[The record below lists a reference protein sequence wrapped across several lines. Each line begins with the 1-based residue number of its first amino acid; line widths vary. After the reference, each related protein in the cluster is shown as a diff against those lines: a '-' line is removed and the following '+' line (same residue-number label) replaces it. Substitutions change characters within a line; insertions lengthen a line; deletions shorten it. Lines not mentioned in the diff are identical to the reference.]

1 MSALL
6 EIRDLAFA
14 WKKGH
19 GVLRGLTLSVARGEH
34 LALLGPN
41 GSGKS
46 TALALAAG
54 LYRPDQGTIRWRFD
68 DLALPPEDR
77 RARARFG
84 VVFQHPS
91 LDLQLSARENLLL
104 AGQLAGLPRTF
115 VAPRATEL
123 LATVGLAAR
132 ADDRVKTFSGGM
144 RRRLDLA
151 RAILPEPEALLL
163 DEPTTGLDAEAFE
176 RFWQHLGELRT
187 RAGLTLVVATH
198 RPEEA
203 ARCDRLIMIDRGQ
216 AVHDGTPEETTRAL
230 GQDLIALRATDV
242 DAVAGEVAG
251 RFGLV
256 TRVASTHEATCEVPL
271 GEDGARLLV
280 KLVEHFP
287 VGRLSAIE
295 LRRPTLADAFVKLT
309 GTRLNGDS
317 ATTAPAEAA

>member
-6 EIRDLAFA
+6 EIADVGFA
-14 WKKGH
+14 WKKGQ

-46 TALALAAG
+46 TALALIAG

-68 DLALPPEDR
+68 DLALSPQDR

-104 AGQLAGLPRTF
+104 AGQLAGLPRAF
-115 VAPRATEL
+115 VAPRATAL
-123 LATVGLAAR
+123 LAAVGLTPR

-151 RAILPEPEALLL
+151 RALLPEPEALLL
-163 DEPTTGLDAEAFE
+163 DEPTTGLDADAFD
-176 RFWQHLGELRT
+176 RFWQHLGELRA
-187 RAGLTLVVATH
+187 RAELTLVVATH

-203 ARCDRLIMIDRGQ
+203 ARCDRLVMIDRGR
-216 AVHDGTPEETTRAL
+216 AVHDGTPEDTTRAL
-230 GQDLIALRATDV
+230 GKDLIAVRADAI
-242 DAVAGEVAG
+242 DAVAGEIAG

-256 TRVASTHEATCEVPL
+256 TRARSAHEATCEVPP
-271 GEDGARLLV
+271 GDDGARLLV
-280 KLVEHFP
+280 RIVEHFP
-287 VGRLSAIE
+287 PGRLHAIE

-309 GTRLNGDS
+309 GSSLSDDP
-317 ATTAPAEAA
+317 APAPAEAA